1 MRKRPYFEAA
11 DLDQL
16 GQSNDVKLEW
26 TGGVPTWEA
35 MPGPRHQRAVRNIT
49 RSIALGAEQSGGCG
63 CFYLTDTYIR
73 FPDGSLKRPDIAIFC
88 SDPPDQDEA
97 LTIVPEAVIEIISE
111 GYEYKDLVLNPP
123 FYLSQGVHD
132 VVLFDPRT
140 RAVTHMRRDQSEVS
154 IAPVTLTLQCG
165 CQVTV

>member
-1 MRKRPYFEAA
+1 MPTSPHFEAA
-11 DLDQL
+11 DLDWL
-16 GQSNDVKLEW
+16 GQSDDVKLEW

-35 MPGPRHQRAVRNIT
+35 RPSPRHQRAVRDIS
-49 RSIALGAEQSGGCG
+49 RSIASCADQLGNCS
-63 CFYLTDTYIR
+63 CFYLNDTYIR

-123 FYLSQGVHD
+123 FYLGQGIQD
-132 VVLFDPRT
+132 IVLFDPRT
-140 RAVTHMRRDQSEVS
+140 RVVTHVCRGHNEVYM
-154 IAPVTLTLQCG
+154 APVTLTLQCG
-165 CQVTV
+165 CQVTM